1 MSAVT
6 WQLGMLLLGWHHG
19 WECFSWTRRVGRAG
33 MMISGDP
40 PPSRLAGTSQPS
52 LTVTLQA

>member
-6 WQLGMLLLGWHHG
+6 RRPAILLLGWHHD

-33 MMISGDP
+33 MMIPSDP
-40 PPSRLAGTSQPS
+40 PSSRPAGTKQPF
-52 LTVTLQA
+52 LAATLQA

>member
-6 WQLGMLLLGWHHG
+6 RRPGMLLPGWHHG

-40 PPSRLAGTSQPS
+40 PPSRPAGTTQPS
-52 LTVTLQA
+52 LAATLQA